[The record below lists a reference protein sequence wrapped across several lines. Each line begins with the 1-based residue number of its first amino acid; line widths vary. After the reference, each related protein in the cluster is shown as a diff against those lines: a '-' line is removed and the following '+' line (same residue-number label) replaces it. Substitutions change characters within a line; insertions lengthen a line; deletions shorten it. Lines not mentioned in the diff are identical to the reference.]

1 MCQVSCH
8 SVTILTRQCY
18 SQTCKRCL
26 MMIRME
32 SMIWAIKLKKFLLSL
47 AEIKTGEENCILHSE
62 HRETSVGNMSEWLC
76 HAQSSVLLLI
86 SHPHCLIFLS
96 NLRHADTEDRN
107 DQSLHVTPTLP
118 PCRYKECQLLV
129 SRVKVCCDTW
139 HVTPGDGEAV
149 FCHNAAAS

>member
-26 MMIRME
+26 IMIRME

-62 HRETSVGNMSEWLC
+62 HRETSV
-76 HAQSSVLLLI
+76 A
-86 SHPHCLIFLS
+86 CLS
-96 NLRHADTEDRN
+96 DADI
-107 DQSLHVTPTLP
+107 
-118 PCRYKECQLLV
+118 CRYE
-129 SRVKVCCDTW
+129 
-139 HVTPGDGEAV
+139 GEARPEPV
-149 FCHNAAAS
+149 YEETEEDQQRKRFVPNYNYKPYARQY